1 MKRTNELNGKE
12 LDNWVARAIGF
23 DSAKDVSDE
32 WCGDWYAG
40 ESDGGIRD
48 WSPSDDIHQF
58 GAIFA
63 RNFRQLFAAH
73 PEMETWPK
81 NEDELMVFVCRE
93 IVRLKFGDVL
103 HLPV

>member
-1 MKRTNELNGKE
+1 MKHTNELIGKE

-23 DSAKDVSDE
+23 DSARDVPDE
-32 WCGDWYAG
+32 LCGDWYAG
-40 ESDGGIRD
+40 ETDGGIKD
-48 WSPSDDIHQF
+48 WSPSDDRHQF
-58 GAIFA
+58 GLVFSKS
-63 RNFRQLFAAH
+63 FRLLLAAH
-73 PEMETWPK
+73 PKIDEWPK